1 MYGIPIDVA
10 DDATMLSNYAQ
21 KYQPAYTLL
30 TDLSDDQRKQ
40 IEQLIVDALKSDA
53 LPSTVVT
60 DSEGNVL
67 LVTPG
72 LPTVSQLTKI
82 IQSQ

>member
-10 DDATMLSNYAQ
+10 DDATMLSNYAK

-30 TDLSDDQRKQ
+30 TELSDDERKQ
-40 IEQLIVDALKSDA
+40 TEQLIVDALKSDA

-60 DSEGNVL
+60 DGEGNVL
-67 LVTPG
+67 LITPG

-82 IQSQ
+82 IQSR